1 MTDPVQEE
9 LDKERRE
16 ALEHRDVL
24 LSFKIILATEHGR
37 RIVKYLFKS
46 LQVNELPA
54 KGLDG
59 MELHDTLGYL
69 RSGREVFKLVAEADA
84 DVAAK
89 LLAEIEKE
97 NYAELLAM
105 QNPKG

>member
-1 MTDPVQEE
+1 MTETVQEE
-9 LDKERRE
+9 LDQEQKE

-24 LSFKIILATEHGR
+24 LALRAIIQTEHGR
-37 RIVKYLFKS
+37 KLFKYLFKT

-59 MELHDTLGYL
+59 DILHDTLGYL
-69 RSGREVFKLVAEADA
+69 RSGREIFKIVAEADA

-89 LLAEIEKE
+89 LMAEIEKD
-97 NYAELLAM
+97 NYAELLAS
-105 QNPKG
+105 QNIT